1 MIKPA
6 LHDSNVNLCFLEKL
20 GEKKR
25 DKNLIALINFR
36 NCGINTVHNAIKNEE
51 VTSVWKVESK
61 CHHSIRYLRTHH
73 APCLLHEYHRIKL

>member
-6 LHDSNVNLCFLEKL
+6 LQDSNVNLCFLEKL

-61 CHHSIRYLRTHH
+61 SRSLYKISEDSPRPVFIT
-73 APCLLHEYHRIKL
+73 